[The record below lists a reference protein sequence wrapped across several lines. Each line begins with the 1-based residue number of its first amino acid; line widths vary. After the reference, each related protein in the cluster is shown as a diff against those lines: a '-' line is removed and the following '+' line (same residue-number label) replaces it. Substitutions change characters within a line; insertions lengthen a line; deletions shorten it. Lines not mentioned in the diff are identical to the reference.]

1 VTARPAPWVVAL
13 ALLACACGADAPSRP
28 GAAACDSAVEVGHM
42 IALPGRVLAPAPGA
56 LPLPSVPGQQVG
68 AFAILAH
75 EVTNGE
81 FAAFVAA
88 TGYRTEAER
97 PGSNGGSALFIPPTA
112 NAPGFWRL
120 EPAATWRTPAGRGS
134 SIAGRERDPVVH
146 VSLNDARAYARWAGG
161 RLPTEAEWEYAAR
174 AGMGDL
180 ADPNAGAF
188 GPAGEPI
195 ANIWTGFFPVLDTA
209 EDGFAGAA
217 PIGCFPPDQNGAH
230 DLIGNVWEW
239 TDTPSR
245 NAGEHIIKGGSHLC
259 ARNYCQR
266 YTAAAQ
272 EDHEVDFSA
281 SHIGFRIVRDVAQDS

>member
-1 VTARPAPWVVAL
+1 
-13 ALLACACGADAPSRP
+13 
-28 GAAACDSAVEVGHM
+28 M
-42 IALPGRVLAPAPGA
+42 IALPGGMLAPEPGA
-56 LPLPSVPGQQVG
+56 PATASMPGRQVG
-68 AFAILAH
+68 AFAILVH

-88 TGYRTEAER
+88 TGYRTDAER
-97 PGSNGGSALFIPPTA
+97 QGAEAGSALFVPPTER
-112 NAPGFWRL
+112 APGFWRL
-120 EPAATWRTPAGRGS
+120 ERAATWRTPAGRGS

-161 RLPTEAEWEYAAR
+161 RLPTEAEWEYAAQ
-174 AGMGDL
+174 AGLRDR

-188 GPAGEPI
+188 GPEGAPI

-217 PIGCFPPDQNGAH
+217 PVGCFPADRSGAY

-245 NAGEHIIKGGSHLC
+245 AAGEHIIKGGSHLC

-266 YTAAAQ
+266 YTATAQ